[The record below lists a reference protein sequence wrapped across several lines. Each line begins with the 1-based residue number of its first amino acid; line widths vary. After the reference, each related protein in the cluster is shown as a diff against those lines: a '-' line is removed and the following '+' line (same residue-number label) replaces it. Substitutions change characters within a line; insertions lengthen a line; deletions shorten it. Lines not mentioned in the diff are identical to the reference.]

1 MTKTL
6 AKEIGTLDT
15 EFNGT
20 VWSLRAGAAEG
31 WILQDPSGVFTNR
44 TYFDLAGL
52 SKEDKTLIFKG
63 AAVTDMFPPGFNPA
77 AVGNGF
83 YVTDVMSSVPLS
95 DTDVSRIVFFGN
107 STEGALT
114 FDQTIYMRRRVFNID
129 VDNQG
134 AGLCI
139 TMFDSQLG
147 SLEPTASDRV
157 YCTRIVQ
164 AVAGVPTVGGL
175 YPVRYILSADAKEE
189 PEYEYLMRLK
199 RSYELQNEPDR
210 D

>member
-1 MTKTL
+1 MSKTL
-6 AKEIGTLDT
+6 AKEIGTLDV
-15 EFNGT
+15 EFDG
-20 VWSLRAGAAEG
+20 VAWSLRSGAAQG
-31 WILQDPSGVFTNR
+31 WVLQAPSGIFTNR

-52 SKEDKTLIFKG
+52 SMEAKTLIFKG
-63 AAVTDMFPPGFNPA
+63 AAVTDMFPPIFNPA
-77 AVGNGF
+77 ALGAGF
-83 YVTDVMSSVPLS
+83 YVTDVMSCVPLS

-129 VDNQG
+129 VDNQN

-139 TMFDSQLG
+139 TMFDQQLG
-147 SLEPTASDRV
+147 SLEPTASDRL

-164 AVAGVPTVGGL
+164 AVSPAATIGGL
-175 YPVRYILSADAKEE
+175 YPVRYIVSADAKEE
-189 PEYEYLMRLK
+189 PEFEYLMRLK

>member
-1 MTKTL
+1 MSKTL

-15 EFNGT
+15 QFDGN
-20 VWSLRAGAAEG
+20 VWSLRTGTAEG
-31 WILQDPSGVFTNR
+31 WVLQDPSGIFTHR

-52 SKEDKTLIFKG
+52 AIDDKTLIFKG
-63 AAVTDMFPPGFNPA
+63 ATVTDMFPPAFNPA
-77 AVGNGF
+77 ALGSGF
-83 YVTDVMSSVPLS
+83 YVTDVMSCVPLS
-95 DTDVSRIVFFGN
+95 DTDVQRIIFFGN

-114 FDQTIYMRRRVFNID
+114 FDQTIYMRRRVFNVD

-139 TMFDSQLG
+139 TIFDQQLG

-164 AVAGVPTVGGL
+164 GVAPAATVGGL